1 MTNQS
6 TNTARGIN
14 WTQAL
19 KDAGIPE
26 PPWDKAR
33 KQIEPPVATQAIE
46 LDDDEKENWMHV

>member
-1 MTNQS
+1 MTNKS

-26 PPWDKAR
+26 PPWDKAS
-33 KQIEPPVATQAIE
+33 KQSEPPTATQAIE
-46 LDDDEKENWMHV
+46 LDDDDKENWMHV